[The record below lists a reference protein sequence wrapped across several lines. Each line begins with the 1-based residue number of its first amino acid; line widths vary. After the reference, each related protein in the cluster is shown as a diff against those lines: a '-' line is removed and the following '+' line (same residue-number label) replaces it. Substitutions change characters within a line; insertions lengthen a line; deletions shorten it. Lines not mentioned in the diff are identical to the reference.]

1 MSRPH
6 VRRLAMQILF
16 SIDVSGTDDPQ
27 EVFDGLDKRNDD
39 LATRQ
44 QALKLAL
51 AAWADRQHADAETS
65 ALTPDWP
72 IHRQPPVDRAILRLA
87 WHEMRRGHAPG
98 KVAINEAVQLAK
110 LYSNPNAPSFVNGV
124 LDKVLKNTETL
135 HLPDLAPVDAD
146 GWLDDATADEAPAA
160 APKKKKK
167 PGPKPKA
174 AAKPTPK
181 PTRKATARPAAEPK
195 SKSKPALDDD
205 GWLVDEEDDT
215 EADVVDELLNEDLDD
230 DGWSEDDFDSE

>member
-1 MSRPH
+1 
-6 VRRLAMQILF
+6 MQILF

-51 AAWADRQHADAETS
+51 AAWADRQHADTETS

-87 WHEMRRGHAPG
+87 WHEMRRDHAPG
-98 KVAINEAVQLAK
+98 KVVINEAVQLAK

-124 LDKVLKNTETL
+124 LDKVLKNNQAQD
-135 HLPDLAPVDAD
+135 LPDVEPIDAD
-146 GWLDDATADEAPAA
+146 GWLDDAVADEPPAA
-160 APKKKKK
+160 AKPKKK
-167 PGPKPKA
+167 PGRKPKA
-174 AAKPTPK
+174 KAAPK
-181 PTRKATARPAAEPK
+181 PTRKAAAKPKTQPEPAADPVVDE
-195 SKSKPALDDD
+195 D
-205 GWLVDEEDDT
+205 GWLVEDADENMAADD
-215 EADVVDELLNEDLDD
+215 LLAEDLTDD
-230 DGWSEDDFDSE
+230 DGWSEDDLED

>member
-1 MSRPH
+1 
-6 VRRLAMQILF
+6 MQILF

-51 AAWADRQHADAETS
+51 AAWADRQYADTETS

-87 WHEMRRGHAPG
+87 WHEMRRDHAPG
-98 KVAINEAVQLAK
+98 KVVINEAVQLAK

-124 LDKVLKNTETL
+124 LDKILKNTETQA
-135 HLPDLAPVDAD
+135 LPEVAPVDAD
-146 GWLDDATADEAPAA
+146 GWLDDAVAEPPAKPA
-160 APKKKKK
+160 KRKTKAKAKPKA
-167 PGPKPKA
+167 KA
-174 AAKPTPK
+174 AAKPKPKASTRPK
-181 PTRKATARPAAEPK
+181 PPPLT
-195 SKSKPALDDD
+195 DDD
-205 GWLVDEEDDT
+205 GWVIDD
-215 EADVVDELLNEDLDD
+215 DDDDDFLDEDLVDD
-230 DGWSEDDFDSE
+230 DGWSEDDLDD

>member
-27 EVFDGLDKRNDD
+27 EVFEGLDKRNDD

-51 AAWADRQHADAETS
+51 AAWADRHHADAETS

-124 LDKVLKNTETL
+124 LDKVLKNTKTED
-135 HLPDLAPVDAD
+135 LPDLAPIDAD
-146 GWLDDATADEAPAA
+146 GWLDDATADEDACPREAP
-160 APKKKKK
+160 PQKKKKK

-181 PTRKATARPAAEPK
+181 PTRKASNPTEPKPKAEPVI
-195 SKSKPALDDD
+195 DED
-205 GWLVDEEDDT
+205 GWLVDDENTEDDI
-215 EADVVDELLNEDLDD
+215 VDDLLNEDLDD
-230 DGWSEDDFDSE
+230 DGWSEDDLDD

>member
-51 AAWADRQHADAETS
+51 AAWADREYADAETS

-87 WHEMRRGHAPG
+87 WHEMRRDHAPG
-98 KVAINEAVQLAK
+98 KVVVNEAVQLAK

-124 LDKVLKNTETL
+124 LDKVLKNTKTDE
-135 HLPDLAPVDAD
+135 LPDVAPIDAD
-146 GWLDDATADEAPAA
+146 GWLDDAVE
-160 APKKKKK
+160 
-167 PGPKPKA
+167 G
-174 AAKPTPK
+174 
-181 PTRKATARPAAEPK
+181 
-195 SKSKPALDDD
+195 
-205 GWLVDEEDDT
+205 
-215 EADVVDELLNEDLDD
+215 
-230 DGWSEDDFDSE
+230 